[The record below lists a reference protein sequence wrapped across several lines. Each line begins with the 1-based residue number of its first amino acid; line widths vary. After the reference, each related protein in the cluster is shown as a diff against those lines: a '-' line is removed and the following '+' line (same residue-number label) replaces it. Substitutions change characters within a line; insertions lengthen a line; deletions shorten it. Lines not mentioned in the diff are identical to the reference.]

1 MTEWITSVVSQLSTL
16 GPWGPVLFIALYVVA
31 SLTMAPAFILT
42 FAAGA
47 VWGLWRGSLYVY
59 LGALLGASAV
69 HLLAARLAQS
79 RVTRWLD
86 RNPRVAAVRRAVV
99 ADQAVW
105 IMFLLR
111 LSPLI
116 PFVQLNWALVL
127 SGVRYRDYVLA
138 TIGMWPTIIMYVY
151 YGKVAG
157 DVAALATGVAP
168 ERGPEYYVML
178 VIGLIATI
186 LATTMVARA
195 ARKATVVQAV
205 TPD

>member
-1 MTEWITSVVSQLSTL
+1 MTEWITGLVSQLSTL
-16 GPWGPVLFIALYVVA
+16 GPSGPVLFVLVYIVA

-47 VWGLWRGSLYVY
+47 VWGLWWGSLYVY
-59 LGALLGASAV
+59 IGAVLGASAV
-69 HLLAARLAQS
+69 HFLAGRLVRT
-79 RVTRWLD
+79 RVTQWLD
-86 RNPRVAAVRRAVV
+86 REPRVAAVRRAV
-99 ADQAVW
+99 AGQGVW

-116 PFVQLNWALVL
+116 PFVQLNYALVL

-168 ERGPEYYVML
+168 PRGPEYYTML
-178 VIGLIATI
+178 VVGLVATVV
-186 LATTMVARA
+186 ATTMVARA
-195 ARKATVVQAV
+195 AKKAMVAQAI
-205 TPD
+205 TSE